1 MGRKRFIAE
10 QVIVK
15 LREVEIIES
24 KGLTQVEVA
33 KKLGLCEKTLVRLR
47 KELVDQAK
55 RFKEL
60 EKETFQL
67 KGLLANLIL
76 DKLILKEMLPP

>member
-1 MGRKRFIAE
+1 M
-10 QVIVK
+10 
-15 LREVEIIES
+15 
-24 KGLTQVEVA
+24 EVA

-47 KELVDQAK
+47 KELVDKDK

>member
-1 MGRKRFIAE
+1 MDRKRFIAE
-10 QVIVK
+10 QIIVK

-24 KGLTQVEVA
+24 KDLTQVEVA

-60 EKETFQL
+60 EKKTFQL

-76 DKLILKEMLPP
+76 DNLILKEMLPP

>member
-33 KKLGLCEKTLVRLR
+33 KKLGLCEKTLVRWR

-55 RFKEL
+55 RFKDVDKTYPAL
-60 EKETFQL
+60 FLTTFS
-67 KGLLANLIL
+67 
-76 DKLILKEMLPP
+76 

>member
-24 KGLTQVEVA
+24 KGLTRVEVA